1 MGTPLST
8 IGVKVGYAAG
18 TASSTYPT
26 TGFTHIP
33 DMKSTPDFSTSPNTA
48 DASTFD
54 NEEYTTYVELLK
66 DLVGAIQFTA
76 NLTSEFKT
84 AWQAAVTAAGDD
96 GCWFGIDI
104 PGIDESVVFY
114 GMPSKLGMPAL
125 TANSLMEATVSIT
138 PYKEP
143 KWVSGNL
150 FSL

>member
-8 IGVKVGYAAG
+8 IGVKIGYATG
-18 TASSTYPT
+18 TASDTYPSS
-26 TGFTHIP
+26 GFTHIP

-66 DLVGAIQFTA
+66 DLGGAIQFTA

-84 AWQAAVTAAGDD
+84 AWAAAVTAAGTT

-104 PGIDESVVFY
+104 PGIDESVVFF

-125 TANSLMEATVSIT
+125 TANSLMEATVSVT

-150 FSL
+150 FTV